1 MENEIKKVIKLDL
14 TGCKYLGE
22 IHERIREAF
31 NFPEWYGRNWDAFWD
46 SLWSH
51 MEANRVEIV
60 GESKIPKALM
70 DEIKIMNRLLDDMKR
85 ECSKYKNPDDHF
97 EYEIID

>member
-1 MENEIKKVIKLDL
+1 MEYKNKKVIKLDL

-31 NFPEWYGRNWDAFWD
+31 GFPEWYGQNWSAFRD

-60 GESKIPKALM
+60 GESKVSKALS
-70 DEIKIMNRLLDDMKR
+70 DDINIMNRILDDMKK
-85 ECSKYKNPDDHF
+85 ECSKYKDPEDHF

>member
-1 MENEIKKVIKLDL
+1 MENENKKIIKLDL

-31 NFPEWYGRNWDAFWD
+31 GFPEWYGMNWDAFWD
-46 SLWSH
+46 SLWSY
-51 MEANRVEIV
+51 METNRVEIV
-60 GESKIPKALM
+60 EESKVPNALK
-70 DEIKIMNRLLDDMKR
+70 DEINIMNRLLDDMKK
-85 ECSKYKNPDDHF
+85 ECSKYKDPEDHF

>member
-1 MENEIKKVIKLDL
+1 MSEKKIINLDL

-46 SLWSH
+46 SLWIH

-70 DEIKIMNRLLDDMKR
+70 GEIKIMNRLLEDMKR